1 MNSTKYAVHFY
12 NVSTIY
18 GQQHL
23 ELTREFQVHRLI
35 NAAILLSMVASEIT
49 SEANPQ
55 IAKFFIKERGT
66 YREVRP
72 SDWVKEVHDKAR
84 IGELGLP

>member
-1 MNSTKYAVHFY
+1 MGSTKYAVRFY
-12 NVSTIY
+12 NVSTID

-23 ELTREFQVHRLI
+23 ELIREFQVHRLI
-35 NAAILLSMVASEIT
+35 NAAILLSIMASEIT

-66 YREVRP
+66 YREVRAN
-72 SDWVKEVHDKAR
+72 DWVKEVHDMAR
-84 IGELGLP
+84 VGELGLP